1 MPFTAGSII
10 YWLVVL
16 FLAVCVFFLCQ
27 YFIPLLFNLIGLHL
41 PPNIVNIFSILIAV
55 AVVFGG
61 WGYRQRV
68 VAP

>member
-27 YFIPLLFNLIGLHL
+27 YFIPLLFGLIGLKL
-41 PPNIVNIFSILIAV
+41 PMNIVNIFSILIAA

-61 WGYRQRV
+61 WSYRRP